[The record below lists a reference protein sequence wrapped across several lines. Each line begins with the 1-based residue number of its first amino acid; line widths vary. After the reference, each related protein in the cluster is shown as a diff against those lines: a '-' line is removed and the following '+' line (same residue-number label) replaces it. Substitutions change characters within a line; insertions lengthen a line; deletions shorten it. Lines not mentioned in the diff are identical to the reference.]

1 MPTIGADGGWFPRL
15 STKALFENVNTSPSD
30 ATIR

>member
-1 MPTIGADGGWFPRL
+1 MPTIGADGGLLPRL
-15 STKALFENVNTSPSD
+15 PTNALFENVNTPPSD